1 MSQPPVTIESD
12 ARGVVRMSLNRPGVN
27 NAYNGDM
34 LDGIIAGCAA
44 VRAGSN
50 ARVVV
55 LAGNGRH
62 FQAGADLSWLDGVR
76 VQGSQANL
84 DASERTARAMWELN
98 TLQVPTVALVQG
110 GCFGGGTGIAAS
122 CDVVIAAD
130 NAMFAIAETRWG
142 MAATIIFP
150 QLADAIGVR
159 RLRRYAQTGERFGAE
174 EARRIG
180 LVHEVVPLAELEAAG
195 AKVVD
200 ALLRNAPRANAVTKA
215 GVLRQAWSEMHRSH
229 FAAIVAEHAAARQ
242 SAEAAEGLASF
253 HEKREAA
260 WYPRP

>member
-1 MSQPPVTIESD
+1 MSQPPVLVSAD
-12 ARGVVRMSLNRPGVN
+12 ARGVVRVTLNRPAVN
-27 NAYNGDM
+27 NAY
-34 LDGIIAGCAA
+34 DGAMIDALIDACAQ
-44 VRAGSN
+44 VRAGGA
-50 ARVVV
+50 ARAVV

-62 FQAGADLSWLDGVR
+62 FQAGADLGWLDAVR
-76 VQGSQANL
+76 TRGAPANL

-98 TLQVPTVALVQG
+98 TLPVPTVALIHG
-110 GCFGGGTGIAAS
+110 GCFGGGTGIAAA
-122 CDVVIAAD
+122 CDVAIAAD

-159 RLRRYAQTGERFGAE
+159 HLRRYAQTGERFGAA

-180 LVHEVVPLAELEAAG
+180 LVHEVVPAAELEAAG
-195 AKVVD
+195 ARVVD
-200 ALLRNAPRANAVTKA
+200 ALLKNAPRANAVTKA
-215 GVLRQAWSEMHRSH
+215 GVLRQAWADVHRGH
-229 FAAIVAEHAAARQ
+229 FAAIVAEHAAGRQ

-253 HEKREAA
+253 HEEREAA